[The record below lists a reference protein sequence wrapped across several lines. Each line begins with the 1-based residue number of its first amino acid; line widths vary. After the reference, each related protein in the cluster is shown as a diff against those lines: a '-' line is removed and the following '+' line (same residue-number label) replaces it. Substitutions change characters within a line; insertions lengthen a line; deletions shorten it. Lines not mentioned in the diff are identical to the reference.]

1 MRVRGKREINTE
13 DGEELWVHIEI
24 IALTKQR
31 RTETCGEHFSLFN
44 TFL

>member
-1 MRVRGKREINTE
+1 MRVKGKREINTE

-31 RTETCGEHFSLFN
+31 QNRNLWG
-44 TFL
+44 TFQSF